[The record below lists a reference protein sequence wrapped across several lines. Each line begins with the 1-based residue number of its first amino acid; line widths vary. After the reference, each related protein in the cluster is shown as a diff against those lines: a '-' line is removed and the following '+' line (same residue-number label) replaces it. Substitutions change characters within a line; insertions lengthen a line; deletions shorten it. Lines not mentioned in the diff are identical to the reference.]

1 MPCPHPAEERR
12 PVYQGGSTALRDR
25 TFCALCGEVLLTEA
39 RIAATVE
46 PARKTA

>member
-12 PVYQGGSTALRDR
+12 PVYQGGDVALRDR
-25 TFCALCGEVLLTEA
+25 TFCALCGEVLLVEA
-39 RIAATVE
+39 RPVTVE